1 MSLRP
6 EMFKKKTF
14 SLYKAYHMTPGESM
28 VMDPGGDRF
37 STSPKEAVIRYLET
51 IKDIQ
56 KLEEEK
62 GAQLNL
68 LEFIFPSQKIQE
80 SDHVDEILQDGTTV
94 EIAVKYFPYRM
105 KLSKYILNDFQYSAN
120 PKDRGQTLIFEK
132 LDLTEVK

>member
-1 MSLRP
+1 
-6 EMFKKKTF
+6 
-14 SLYKAYHMTPGESM
+14 MTPGESM

-120 PKDRGQTLIFEK
+120 PKDQGQTLIFEK